1 MSLYFVKGKGWRYDF
16 TLSGKRYT
24 KSWFKTKRE
33 AKQAEAKRKE
43 EIQNLKHAMITD
55 PIPTDMTFLDLINT
69 WLDHVQVDIGQTY
82 SKEI

>member
-33 AKQAEAKRKE
+33 ARKAEARERRKYKTR
-43 EIQNLKHAMITD
+43 NMR
-55 PIPTDMTFLDLINT
+55 
-69 WLDHVQVDIGQTY
+69 
-82 SKEI
+82 